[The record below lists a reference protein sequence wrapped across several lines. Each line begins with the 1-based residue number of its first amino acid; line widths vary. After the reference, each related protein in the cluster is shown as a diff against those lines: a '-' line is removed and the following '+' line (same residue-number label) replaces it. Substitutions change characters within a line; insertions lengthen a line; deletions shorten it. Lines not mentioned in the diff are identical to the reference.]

1 MAQSISANEGNTH
14 QGSTK
19 ATWYLYLVENKLGQ
33 LYTGITTN
41 PKRRIAQHRGEL
53 KGGAK
58 ALKGKAP
65 LTFKAI
71 FEMIDKSHASKLEYE
86 VKRMSRPQKNGI
98 IRKGQLNELMC
109 MKPNLKIKTLG
120 CVRFVVQ
127 KRVFPY
133 PPKTPLMIMAFPML
147 RVNPSAAT
155 PTLCC

>member
-1 MAQSISANEGNTH
+1 MLYSKGRQALVNSANIKLREISIHWITLAQSIPANEGNTH

-109 MKPNLKIKTLG
+109 MKTQ
-120 CVRFVVQ
+120 FED
-127 KRVFPY
+127 
-133 PPKTPLMIMAFPML
+133 
-147 RVNPSAAT
+147 
-155 PTLCC
+155 